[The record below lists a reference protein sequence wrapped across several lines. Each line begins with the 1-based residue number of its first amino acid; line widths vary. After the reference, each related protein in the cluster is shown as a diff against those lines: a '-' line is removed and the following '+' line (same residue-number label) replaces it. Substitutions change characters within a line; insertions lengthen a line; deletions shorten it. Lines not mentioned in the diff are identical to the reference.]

1 MYSYAL
7 SEIPCQRFLKELAAQ
22 ALDRDLTEFQG
33 DQLSQVAWA
42 CGKEGVI
49 NSELSSRLEKE
60 IIKCKFSKNQA
71 DMIIEGFC
79 NADIESEKLFSH
91 SQVMIQQSV

>member
-7 SEIPCQRFLKELAAQ
+7 SEIPCRRFLKELAAQ
-22 ALDRDLTEFQG
+22 VLNRDLAEFQG

-49 NSELSSRLEKE
+49 NSETSSRLEKE

-91 SQVMIQQSV
+91 LQE